1 MTDTLDVLVIA
12 DDGDLHYL
20 AVERALHLRGAQVKA
35 WNLST
40 FRSTSMTFDG
50 DRLLLE
56 FPDGSSAIVD
66 STTTVWWRRVG
77 RTPTEDLSTEEAA
90 LVRDENPHALIGCL
104 DALGARWVDHPDV
117 VARAE
122 RKLFQLAAMRANG
135 IRTPRFVVTNSIEAA
150 REFHKHDPVV
160 TKALSPGEGIA
171 PFTDRVTSHDIDQYI
186 ACNPT
191 LLQEDVNALAD
202 LRVVV
207 VGSTVM
213 VWRRPRGDTTVDW
226 RADDPEGTGFLL
238 ADEASFGA
246 RRLANLRDQALAA
259 NALLG
264 LSVSV
269 QDWLVTGVEVSV
281 VIRLFGSKDSTAL
294 NRLLRRGGAPS
305 TRLRFETWEK
315 EDGQVAR

>member
-104 DALGARWVDHPDV
+104 DALGARWVDRPDV

-171 PFTDRVTSHDIDQYI
+171 PFTDRVTSHDIDQFI
-186 ACNPT
+186 ALTRKQPKWPSRGEPSAGSSSPPHRRSATAKPQKYFPASPNNTGSPSQPPT
-191 LLQEDVNALAD
+191 ITGPGFPSD
-202 LRVVV
+202 
-207 VGSTVM
+207 GSV
-213 VWRRPRGDTTVDW
+213 R
-226 RADDPEGTGFLL
+226 EGWG
-238 ADEASFGA
+238 
-246 RRLANLRDQALAA
+246 
-259 NALLG
+259 
-264 LSVSV
+264 
-269 QDWLVTGVEVSV
+269 
-281 VIRLFGSKDSTAL
+281 
-294 NRLLRRGGAPS
+294 
-305 TRLRFETWEK
+305 
-315 EDGQVAR
+315 